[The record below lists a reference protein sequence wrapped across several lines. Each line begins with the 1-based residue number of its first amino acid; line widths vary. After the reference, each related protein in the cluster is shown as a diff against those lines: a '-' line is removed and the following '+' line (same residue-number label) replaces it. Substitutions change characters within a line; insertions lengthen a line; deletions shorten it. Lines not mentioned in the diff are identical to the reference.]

1 MPCGRFARHDSLGE
15 RPLVGRPLLSCSGS
29 LKDAPLGHGAEQ
41 TVHTVLFVGPEPAAL
56 VQPALFG

>member
-15 RPLVGRPLLSCSGS
+15 KPFVGWPLLSCSGS
-29 LKDAPLGHGAEQ
+29 LKDAPLGHRAER
-41 TVHTVLFVGPEPAAL
+41 TVLFVELEPAAL